1 MSKELN
7 ELIKELGKIVDGN
20 QSIVNELDK
29 LKSLYE
35 KLKLETAEEFE
46 YPFEDNQRYWSLNA
60 WGDINSVKW
69 ENKSFD
75 TEQYDQGHVFKTKEE
90 ATRERDKRAL
100 LVRFR
105 QFRDKCNGDWK
116 PNWNKEG
123 NDDTCY
129 NIDITYNDGQAV
141 LEIDWHRYFNQ
152 FCLFGYFKEQKD
164 VERAIELFGDEI
176 IRLWVDE

>member
-20 QSIVNELDK
+20 QSIVEEMDK

-35 KLKLETAEEFE
+35 KLKLKTAEEFE

-116 PNWNKEG
+116 PDWKDKVKAKYFIVFNHESSELLLKWYIDVQPFEG
-123 NDDTCY
+123 
-129 NIDITYNDGQAV
+129 
-141 LEIDWHRYFNQ
+141 
-152 FCLFGYFKEQKD
+152 FGCFKNRED
-164 VERAIELFGDEI
+164 AIRAIELFGDEI
-176 IRLWVDE
+176 KRLWVDE